1 MKAPRIVR
9 TFLASSSLSLAL
21 AVTVFGKTQTS
32 VVPLAGVGVL
42 HSAEWSPGDAVR
54 DGAGEFSVFLRTAQ
68 LQREHRAAGLV
79 AVGDRHGMLRSGGER
94 ALRRIVLT
102 GVAVVKLAPGG
113 EIVASEHDVF
123 LSGGALDAKAA
134 SNVLLQCLQRFGA
147 PPAVSDPENPTKPEL
162 AAIRAHLQPFQQAL
176 ALAPGA
182 LLASR

>member
-1 MKAPRIVR
+1 MTAPRIIR
-9 TFLASSSLSLAL
+9 AFLASSALYLAL
-21 AVTVFGKTQTS
+21 AGPTLGKTQTS
-32 VVPLAGVGVL
+32 TSPAAGVGIL
-42 HSAEWSPGDAVR
+42 HSAAWSPGDAVR

-79 AVGDRHGMLRSGGER
+79 AVGDRNGMLRSGGER

-113 EIVASEHDVF
+113 EIAASDHDVF
-123 LSGGALDAKAA
+123 LSGGVLDAAAA
-134 SNVLLQCLQRFGA
+134 SNVLLQCLKRFGA
-147 PPAVSDPENPTKPEL
+147 PPGVSDPENPTKPEL

-176 ALAPGA
+176 ALASGS

>member
-1 MKAPRIVR
+1 MAPRFVR
-9 TFLASSSLSLAL
+9 TFLASSTLSLAL
-21 AVTVFGKTQTS
+21 AGTLLGQIRS
-32 VVPLAGVGVL
+32 SAVPPAGVAVL

-79 AVGDRHGMLRSGGER
+79 AVGDRNGMLRSGGER

-123 LSGGALDAKAA
+123 LSGGALDADAA
-134 SNVLLQCLQRFGA
+134 SNVLLHCLQRFGA
-147 PPAVSDPENPTKPEL
+147 PPAVNDPENSTLPEL

-176 ALAPGA
+176 ALASGA